1 MTIGE
6 IKSKVESSQEYDF
19 LRTNIHLK
27 DKIMF
32 LTLGG
37 SYAYGT
43 NVETSDVDVRG
54 CALNSRTDLLGMSS
68 FEQVVNNETDTT
80 IYSFNK
86 LVQLLMSCNPNTIEM
101 LGCKPEHYFFMSETG
116 RQMIENRHMFLS
128 QRAAAS
134 FGGYATAQLR
144 RLENA
149 IARDALPQSR
159 REEHMKNS
167 MMNSMESFERKYTSF
182 PEGNIKLYTDVS
194 EKAELDREVF
204 ADINLH
210 HLPCRE
216 FHSMIN
222 DMTNVIGTYEKLNKR
237 NNKKDAMHLNKH
249 AMHLIRLYLMC
260 IDILEKEEIV
270 TYREAEKDYLL
281 EIRNGKYMNEDGTY
295 KSEFFDMVNYYEE
308 RLIYAK
314 ENTSLPKVPDYHR
327 IEEFVMDVNQKA
339 ILLH

>member
-1 MTIGE
+1 MTVEE
-6 IKSKVESSQEYDF
+6 IRNMIENSTEYSF
-19 LRTNIHLK
+19 LYTNPHLQNK
-27 DKIMF
+27 LIF

-43 NVETSDVDVRG
+43 NVETSDVDIRG
-54 CALNSRTDLLGMSS
+54 CALNSKTDILGMSS

-101 LGCKPEHYFFMSETG
+101 LGCKPEHYFCMSEVG
-116 RQMIENRHMFLS
+116 KQMIANRHMFLS

-167 MMNSMESFERKYTSF
+167 MMNSMEAFERKYTSF
-182 PEGNIKLYTDVS
+182 PTGSIQLYTDVS
-194 EKAELDREVF
+194 EKEELDREVF
-204 ADINLH
+204 ADITLRH
-210 HLPCRE
+210 FPCRE

-237 NNKKDAMHLNKH
+237 NNKKDNAHLNKH

-270 TYREAEKDYLL
+270 TYREAERDYLL

-314 ENTSLPKVPDYHR
+314 ENTSLPKVPDYHLV
-327 IEEFVMDVNQKA
+327 EDFVMSVNSVA
-339 ILLH
+339 IEK